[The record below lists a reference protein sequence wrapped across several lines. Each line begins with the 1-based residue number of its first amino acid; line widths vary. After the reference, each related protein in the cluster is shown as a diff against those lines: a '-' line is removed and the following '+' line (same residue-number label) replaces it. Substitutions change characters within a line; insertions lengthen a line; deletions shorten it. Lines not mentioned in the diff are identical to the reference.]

1 MWLSRRELAQ
11 KAPAEEAVTQA
22 SSPDNKDI
30 QEKVA
35 DSDLKLEDIEGE
47 GDPNGRPLK
56 SVKKESKKIYENA
69 LTVIQELQE

>member
-1 MWLSRRELAQ
+1 MWLSRREPAQ
-11 KAPAEEAVTQA
+11 KAPAEEPVTQA

-47 GDPNGRPLK
+47 GDSNRRSLK
-56 SVKKESKKIYENA
+56 VSRKNRRKYMRTLS
-69 LTVIQELQE
+69 L